1 LPVPSTNTP
10 KCISRRIGDMGPLLF
25 WADGR
30 ASPLDDN
37 LPLAVDLW

>member
-1 LPVPSTNTP
+1 
-10 KCISRRIGDMGPLLF
+10 MGPLLF

-37 LPLAVDLW
+37 LPLALDLW

>member
-1 LPVPSTNTP
+1 
-10 KCISRRIGDMGPLLF
+10 MGPLLF

>member
-1 LPVPSTNTP
+1 
-10 KCISRRIGDMGPLLF
+10 MGPLLF

-30 ASPLDDN
+30 ASPLGDN